1 MKEIFI
7 KKLILEKVRNL
18 DYTEISLSENER
30 KHLIFTGKN
39 GSGKTTVLNG
49 LSKML
54 DRLAC
59 SNNPM
64 EANKNLP
71 IDYYSNLG
79 FAEEQNYSTRDI
91 IKGMEKRIM
100 SYQEQISEVKQSLKV
115 DFNCSEDEFRLAFE
129 TGKFILAYY
138 KADRVFSAD
147 LPQHVEKV
155 ELKDTYSI
163 QETPRK
169 NFVKYLLDL
178 KMTQA
183 LAISGGKREKAA
195 GIQEWFDNFEKLL
208 QRIFENEELH
218 LEFDEDTFK
227 FHIEEPGKEQY
238 DFNTLSSGYAAILD
252 IVVDL
257 IIRMEKH
264 SRKKF
269 RYDLPGIVL
278 IDEIETHLHLELQR
292 KILDLLTT
300 IFPKI
305 QFIVTTHSPFVLNSL
320 PDVVIYDLEKKILV
334 KNGLS
339 DVPYD
344 GIVEGYF
351 KADMMSEELR
361 TKFERYKELTE
372 KKNLTDDDYEEITRL
387 EMYLDEIPD
396 YLALGITTEY
406 QRQKLQFE
414 EREDVDG

>member
-7 KKLILEKVRNL
+7 KNLILEKVRNL

-39 GSGKTTVLNG
+39 GSGKTTVLNS

-54 DRLAC
+54 ARLAC

-64 EANKNLP
+64 EANKNLQT
-71 IDYYSNLG
+71 DYGNLR

-91 IKGMEKRIM
+91 KGMAKRIT
-100 SYQEQISEVKQSLKV
+100 SYQERISEVKQSLEV

-129 TGKFILAYY
+129 TGEFILAYY

-147 LPQHVEKV
+147 VPQHVEKV

-169 NFVKYLLDL
+169 NFIKYLLDL

-195 GIQEWFDNFEKLL
+195 GIQDWFDNFEKLL

-264 SRKKF
+264 SRRKF

>member
-39 GSGKTTVLNG
+39 GSGKTTVLNS
-49 LSKML
+49 LSKKL

-64 EANKNLP
+64 EANKNLQT
-71 IDYYSNLG
+71 DYGDLR
-79 FAEEQNYSTRDI
+79 FAEEQNYSTRNF
-91 IKGMEKRIM
+91 KGMEKRIT
-100 SYQEQISEVKQSLKV
+100 SYQERISEVRQSLEV

-129 TGKFILAYY
+129 TGEFILAYY

-147 LPQHVEKV
+147 VPQHVEKV

-169 NFVKYLLDL
+169 NFMKYLLDL

-195 GIQEWFDNFEKLL
+195 GIQDWFDNFEKLL

-227 FHIEEPGKEQY
+227 FHIEEPGKEPY

-264 SRKKF
+264 SRRKF
-269 RYDLPGIVL
+269 RHDLPGIVL